1 MMVWHGG
8 QSVKP
13 PSSLLKVKRTNMKC
27 WEVLHLICGSFQCSL
42 IQPSP
47 SNTLVGGKLLV
58 LPLASFC
65 QSVFSFETYS
75 QILLLYLFE
84 KLLFLLPCTYLG
96 AVLGPI
102 NFWNWEPLYLLVFIL
117 IYISVLTSFFN
128 IYMYNIT
135 I

>member
-1 MMVWHGG
+1 MVLHGG

-27 WEVLHLICGSFQCSL
+27 WEVLHLICGSFQCGL
-42 IQPSP
+42 IQHSP

-75 QILLLYLFE
+75 QILLLY
-84 KLLFLLPCTYLG
+84 
-96 AVLGPI
+96 
-102 NFWNWEPLYLLVFIL
+102 FI
-117 IYISVLTSFFN
+117 
-128 IYMYNIT
+128 
-135 I
+135 